1 MSLDGM
7 SIERQAYQMFKNDFK
22 GRLRFA
28 SKLVDW
34 QLLEAEITGKSTEP
48 MQNGGYMDKLGSQVA
63 DGHMTHEHF
72 SSKKSELARLLE
84 QAYFPVID
92 TED

>member
-34 QLLEAEITGKSTEP
+34 QLLEAEITGKSVEG
-48 MQNGGYMDKLGSQVA
+48 MQNGFQDKLGSQVA

>member
-1 MSLDGM
+1 M

-34 QLLEAEITGKSTEP
+34 QLLEAEITGKSTEA
-48 MQNGGYMDKLGSQVA
+48 MQNGGYMDKLGS
-63 DGHMTHEHF
+63 
-72 SSKKSELARLLE
+72 
-84 QAYFPVID
+84 
-92 TED
+92 

>member
-1 MSLDGM
+1 
-7 SIERQAYQMFKNDFK
+7 MFKNDFK

-34 QLLEAEITGKSTEP
+34 QLLEAEITGKSTEA
-48 MQNGGYMDKLGSQVA
+48 MQNGMDKGGSSVA

-72 SSKKSELARLLE
+72 SSKKSEMARLLE